1 MRSKFFS
8 KVFYNWQIKIICFL
22 LAVLVYFV
30 LVFSIQSSRT
40 MTLPLTVTLP
50 ENYIAESNIPTT
62 VELVIQGTEDRI
74 YMIDVSNLSVSADF
88 TTVNHE
94 GVNYAPVVIETGELE
109 KYIDTSVIS
118 IYTKPSQVKVYF
130 TYSGE
135 YAGDTGKG
143 N

>member
-22 LAVLVYFV
+22 LAVLVYF
-30 LVFSIQSSRT
+30 LLFYSIESSRT
-40 MTLPLTVTLP
+40 MTLPLAVTLP
-50 ENYIAESNIPTT
+50 ENYTAESNIPTT
-62 VELVIQGTEDRI
+62 VDLVIQGTEDQI
-74 YMIDVSNLSVSADF
+74 YMIDVSGITVSADF
-88 TTVNHE
+88 STVSHD
-94 GVNYAPVVIETGELE
+94 GVNYAPVAIETGELG

-135 YAGDTGKG
+135 
-143 N
+143 NR

>member
-1 MRSKFFS
+1 MRSKFFQ

-30 LVFSIQSSRT
+30 LFYSIETSRT

-50 ENYIAESNIPTT
+50 QDYTAESNIPTS
-62 VELVIQGTEDRI
+62 VELVIQGTEDQI
-74 YMIDVSNLSVSADF
+74 YMIDVSGMSVSADF
-88 TTVNHE
+88 SNVNHD

-118 IYTKPSQVKVYF
+118 IYTRPSQVKVYF

-135 YAGDTGKG
+135 TT
-143 N
+143 

>member
-1 MRSKFFS
+1 MRSKFFQ

-22 LAVLVYFV
+22 LAVLVYF
-30 LVFSIQSSRT
+30 LLFYSIESSRT

-50 ENYIAESNIPTT
+50 ENYTAESNIPTT
-62 VELVIQGTEDRI
+62 VDLVIQGTEDQI
-74 YMIDVSNLSVSADF
+74 YMIDVSGITVSADF
-88 TTVNHE
+88 STVSHD
-94 GVNYAPVVIETGELE
+94 GVNYAPVAIETGELG

-135 YAGDTGKG
+135 
-143 N
+143 NR